1 MKRAI
6 LLDLDGTLVD
16 SRPGIVASQ
25 LAALQELGHD
35 PSLAGDLTW
44 AVGPPLV
51 EVFTR
56 LLGQYGDTRVNAGI
70 DVYRAHYGSSG
81 IYQSPL
87 YPGISAMIESLY
99 LAGHELIVATAK
111 RRDFALRIIERHE
124 LRQRF
129 LGVYGSEAGGA
140 LDDKADLI
148 AHILV
153 RENLL
158 ATGCVMV
165 GDRSHDIVAGH
176 TNRMPAIGVGW
187 GYGGAAELTAA
198 GADVIIDHPA
208 DLLSSVVALD

>member
-1 MKRAI
+1 MKPTI

-25 LAALQELGHD
+25 LAALGDLGHD
-35 PSLAGDLTW
+35 PALAGDLTW
-44 AVGPPLV
+44 AVGPPLR

-56 LLGQYGDTRVNAGI
+56 LLGQYRDTRVDAGI
-70 DVYRAHYGSSG
+70 DAYRAHYGSSG

-87 YPGISAMIESLY
+87 YPGIPAMIEALY
-99 LAGHELIVATAK
+99 LAGHDLIIATSK

-124 LRQRF
+124 LLPRF
-129 LGVYGSEAGGA
+129 LGVYGSEPGGA
-140 LDDKADLI
+140 LDEKADLI

-158 ATGCVMV
+158 PTSCVMV

-176 TNRMPAIGVGW
+176 ANAMPAIGVAW

-198 GADVIIDHPA
+198 GADIIIDQPA
-208 DLLSSVVALD
+208 DLLSTIAAFG